1 MQNGA
6 IPSALVTGGGGFIG
20 SHIVDAL
27 LAAGSRVT
35 VLDNFSTGR
44 RANLAH
50 VADRIRLVEGDIRDG
65 AVLADAMDGCRAVFH
80 LAAVVSVPQTVAEP
94 LESDSVNDAGTLQ
107 VLETA
112 RQGGVGRVVLS
123 SSCAVYGDT
132 PELPKSED
140 LLPRPQTPYA
150 VQKLAGEHY
159 ARVYFE
165 LYGLEAVALR
175 YFNVYGPRQDPSSP
189 YSGVIS
195 IFMDHAA
202 EGRAPV
208 IHGDGRQ
215 YRDFVYVADVVAANL
230 RAAAGAGAPGGCFNI
245 GTGRFVRIAEL
256 WERIGALAG
265 CRLPARFGPPREGD
279 IRRSVA
285 DIGRTADRLGYAPTI
300 DIDQGLARTFDWYRR
315 SGAAQPQNPPDAP
328 AKGQAG

>member
-1 MQNGA
+1 MPTGSIA
-6 IPSALVTGGGGFIG
+6 SALVTGGGGFIG
-20 SHIVDAL
+20 SHLVDAL
-27 LAAGSRVT
+27 LAQGARVT
-35 VLDNFSTGR
+35 VLDDFSTGR

-50 VADRIRLVEGDIRDG
+50 AADRIRLVTGDIRD
-65 AVLADAMDGCRAVFH
+65 APLLADAMAGCRAVFH
-80 LAAVVSVPQTVAEP
+80 LAAVVSVPQTVADP
-94 LESDSVNDAGTLQ
+94 LGSDSVNDAGTLQ

-112 RQGGVGRVVLS
+112 RHQGVGRVVLS

-132 PELPKSED
+132 PALPKHEA

-159 ARVYFE
+159 ARVYHE
-165 LYGLEAVALR
+165 LYGLETVALR

-195 IFMDHAA
+195 IFMDRAV
-202 EGRAPV
+202 EGRVPE

-230 RAAAGAGAPGGCFNI
+230 RAATAAGAPGGCFNI

-256 WERIGALAG
+256 WAHVVALAG
-265 CRLPARFGPPREGD
+265 RDLAPRFGPARGGD
-279 IRRSVA
+279 IRESVA
-285 DIGRTADRLGYAPTI
+285 DITRAAEILGFAPQT
-300 DIDQGLARTFDWYRR
+300 DIAEGLARTFDWYRQ
-315 SGAAQPQNPPDAP
+315 SGAPGA
-328 AKGQAG
+328 